1 MTGASGRVRYGAP
14 CFLTLLLK
22 TMSSNK
28 TPIILGFEP
37 GESLSSLNS
46 IIVGVGW
53 SWGTVTMPFTPLEF
67 TRERIADVLG
77 PGSGYLNGHL
87 PLNNKAFYENTYS
100 KLPLTYQRK
109 FWGDKNS
116 VAKQVR
122 GVAVG
127 LGAGKLLADAAQ
139 AALKGITLV
148 VAKIALKQIVG
159 KIVEKYLKTTSLD
172 ALQSS
177 TSGDA
182 TLYGLNGN
190 DTYNLYMDDFNRATN
205 IFFINAGV
213 GAVAAASLNVAF
225 VGPFPTMP
233 STMPLQDLPDY
244 IWDCSNKAIAF
255 TVVNDAA
262 LGLIMPGG
270 NISVI
275 SS

>member
-1 MTGASGRVRYGAP
+1 
-14 CFLTLLLK
+14 
-22 TMSSNK
+22 MSSAK
-28 TPIILGFEP
+28 SPIILGFEP

-67 TRERIADVLG
+67 TPERIAKALG

-87 PLNNKAFYENTYS
+87 HLTNQAFYENTYTN
-100 KLPLTYQRK
+100 LPLVEKKK
-109 FWGDKNS
+109 FWGTKNS
-116 VAKQVR
+116 VTKQVR
-122 GVAVG
+122 GLAFGISGGGLLKEAAEAVVEG
-127 LGAGKLLADAAQ
+127 
-139 AALKGITLV
+139 
-148 VAKIALKQIVG
+148 VAKLGLQVIIRKIIEKHLKAV
-159 KIVEKYLKTTSLD
+159 SLD

-190 DTYNLYMDDFNRATN
+190 DTYNLYMVDFNKETN
-205 IFFINAGV
+205 IFFINAGIS
-213 GAVAAASLNVAF
+213 AIAAASLNLAF
-225 VGPFPTMP
+225 VGYFPTMP

-244 IWDCSNKAIAF
+244 LWDCANKAIAF

-270 NISVI
+270 TISII